1 MDSKEISPVERHI
14 FRKKRRQDIGRRRSC
29 SGPIYGGSSMNGPPF
44 PTDRPTA
51 HPHRLMRESLKLRD
65 WQKAQEQVREWE
77 IED

>member
-1 MDSKEISPVERHI
+1 
-14 FRKKRRQDIGRRRSC
+14 
-29 SGPIYGGSSMNGPPF
+29 MNGPPF